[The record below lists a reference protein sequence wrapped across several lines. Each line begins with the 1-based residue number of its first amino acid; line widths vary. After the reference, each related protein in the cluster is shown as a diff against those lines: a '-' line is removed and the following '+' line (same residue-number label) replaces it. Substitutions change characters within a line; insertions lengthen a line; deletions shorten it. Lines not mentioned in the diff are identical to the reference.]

1 MASMAEKLRA
11 RRAASKAGRPK
22 KQDAERYPSG
32 QIKKAWTEKEAKSV
46 VIEARAR
53 IHVIADNGKE
63 GIAGYTAG
71 RMALDGKIS
80 AAHLEI
86 GNEYAERY
94 FRYLRSTGVP
104 CPSARAQIF
113 GRVRGHD
120 GDPTDDAIKRARIA
134 TAAMVADQTTL
145 LSCIDGPQ
153 VKALVFNLFVM
164 DEENLR
170 MVGPQQLIWIRRGL
184 NALIKAKD
192 LRTKGRQAMNI
203 PTSDVCLIG

>member
-1 MASMAEKLRA
+1 MASKAERLRLK
-11 RRAASKAGRPK
+11 RRISNAGRPK
-22 KQDAERYPSG
+22 KQDADRYPSG

-53 IHVIADNGKE
+53 VHGLSGTDKIAE
-63 GIAGYTAG
+63 AGYTAG
-71 RMALDGKIS
+71 RMWIDGTITKE
-80 AAHLEI
+80 HLEV
-86 GNEYAERY
+86 GNEYASRY
-94 FRYLRSTGVP
+94 FRYVNESGVQ
-104 CPSARAQIF
+104 CPSPRAQNF
-113 GRVRGHD
+113 GQVRGHD
-120 GDPTDDAIKRARIA
+120 GDLTDDAIERARIA